1 MPYELMS
8 SLLKIDSPYSGVD
21 LTELSDEEL
30 VAICNQELP
39 ESTRAYRVL
48 IRRYEGLIYNTC
60 KKLLQNVEDAEEVAQ
75 DTFIQLFN
83 KLHQFQGR
91 SSFKTWLYRIV
102 HNFCKNRISKQIR
115 HRKGKEAIEDYSSHF
130 VPDAYENE
138 NTEKNERSEL
148 VNAALEKLKPREREI
163 IVLKFMSGLTI
174 EEIAN
179 VLDLGLS
186 ATKMRLYRGLDAF
199 KVAYQRVSFDAPK
212 KIVND

>member
-1 MPYELMS
+1 MS
-8 SLLKIDSPYSGVD
+8 SIEQVNPNTYAGTD
-21 LTELSDEEL
+21 LTELSDEIL
-30 VAICNQELP
+30 VAICNAELP
-39 ESTRAYRVL
+39 ESTRAYKVL

-60 KKLLQNVEDAEEVAQ
+60 LKLLNNPEDAEEVAQ

-115 HRKGKEAIEDYSSHF
+115 HRKGKVAVEEHADHF
-130 VPDAYENE
+130 LPDSFDSREN
-138 NTEKNERSEL
+138 NERSEL
-148 VNAALEKLKPREREI
+148 VNKALDKLKPRDKEI

-174 EEIAN
+174 EEISK

-186 ATKMRLYRGLDAF
+186 ATKMRLYRALDAF
-199 KVAYQRVSFDAPK
+199 KAAFKKVS
-212 KIVND
+212 